1 MKNIFVFVLLGTFIL
16 VSSLM
21 FASELYVSFDNFY
34 PIFTSEIYVS
44 YELYPRKPYPESY
57 PKNDEISLRIRGINK
72 HLAGIV
78 SDTITDM
85 LWNPARLPSKSF
97 ISFRVPNRI
106 VTSLPG
112 PLKTR
117 LGILLEGSY
126 SESENKYR
134 EKEPSYYYWDYHY
147 TDYLNSH
154 SSSHSGNTY
163 KGVLLGSKQ
172 VNPNTCIG
180 LRLDY
185 SLKPNTSSD
194 DWIYRYTRE
203 RNYDSYERLDS
214 RDDIREY
221 NGADTTSSWSLGI
234 GILSSIRKSD
244 VEIVLMYRNQ
254 KELGHFLDSRRENG
268 YGEYIRTYDSTT
280 YTDIHNFESERLAEE
295 YDFLNPQIWS
305 LGMRLSRDITPTS
318 TFRTIATLYKGY
330 GDAQR
335 ERKNL
340 RYYYEDRYY
349 SYSDPDT
356 FYAHGDTSES
366 YQEDESVLEGD
377 ANILGGL
384 LALGQEF
391 SVSPKLSGGVGIRI
405 SYEKSEVKL
414 TGTRDEVYDTL
425 TSHSAIEEKSI
436 GRKTYVYLPMGIEY
450 RPIPEI
456 AVRFGISIYGFHHL
470 LEENTSEGYSKSKYT
485 NGPYYNISFGAGYNW
500 KRFKFDIYTMDVAA
514 IKSWEIEL
522 CYSL

>member
-1 MKNIFVFVLLGTFIL
+1 MVAMKKKIFIFVFLGTFLLI
-16 VSSLM
+16 SSPI
-21 FASELYVSFDNFY
+21 FSSKLYVKY
-34 PIFTSEIYVS
+34 YVS
-44 YELYPRKPYPESY
+44 YDMYYPKPYPNNE
-57 PKNDEISLRIRGINK
+57 EISLRIRGINRY
-72 HLAGIV
+72 LAGIV

-85 LWNPARLPSKSF
+85 LWNPARLPSVSF
-97 ISFRVPNRI
+97 VSFQFPNRI
-106 VTSLPG
+106 ITSLPG

-117 LGILLEGSY
+117 WGILLEGNY
-126 SESENKYR
+126 YESENVYR
-134 EKEPSYYYWDYHY
+134 EKEPPYYYWDYHY

-154 SSSHSGNTY
+154 SSSYSGNTY

-185 SLKPNTSSD
+185 CLMPYKNSD
-194 DWIYRYTRE
+194 DWIYRYNRE

-485 NGPYYNISFGAGYNW
+485 NGPNYNISFGAGYNR
-500 KRFKFDIYTMDVAA
+500 KRFRFDIYTMDITA
-514 IKSWEIEL
+514 IKSWDIEL
-522 CYSL
+522 AYIF